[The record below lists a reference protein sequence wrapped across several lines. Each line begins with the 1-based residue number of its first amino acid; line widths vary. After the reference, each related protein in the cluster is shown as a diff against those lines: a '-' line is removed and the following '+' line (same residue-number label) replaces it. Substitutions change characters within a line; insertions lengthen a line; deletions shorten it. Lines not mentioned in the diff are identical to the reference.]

1 MKQELSQMRNMSEAC
16 KVQFKERIRDK
27 LPTFMSNILFRTH
40 VVENSQKLIY
50 GMLSVTAVAAT
61 VTLPLASQAQT
72 SVMMAESK
80 CSDMHTGPETPSIQ
94 IALENFVRTHDADIG
109 IAVITN
115 RGDTVCLNNGRQ
127 YPMNSVMKL
136 YQAMA
141 VADEMQRRGHRL
153 DSMITVSRKE
163 MEEDTYSP
171 MRDRYPRDDFRISI
185 ADLLKYS
192 LQQSDNNACDI
203 LFRHIIGI
211 PETDRYIRSLGISG
225 FAISASEA
233 DMHSDTTRVH
243 ENWNHPIAA
252 AMLINRLFT
261 DPVFDSDKRGIENS
275 GKKNSGKKNRGN
287 KKRGNENRGNKK
299 KGEENRGN
307 EHDDI
312 GRGRGRD
319 NIYQCFLTETL
330 NGCTTGENR
339 LARPLLPTNAV
350 IGHKTGT
357 GFPSADGHPQ
367 GINDVGFVRLP
378 NGRSY
383 SIAVFVKSS
392 RYGMEETE
400 RLIAKVS
407 EIVWREV
414 YGE

>member
-1 MKQELSQMRNMSEAC
+1 MTAA
-16 KVQFKERIRDK
+16 V
-27 LPTFMSNILFRTH
+27 
-40 VVENSQKLIY
+40 
-50 GMLSVTAVAAT
+50 MLQTA
-61 VTLPLASQAQT
+61 QAQT
-72 SVMMAESK
+72 AQHPVKSELKKAMQ
-80 CSDMHTGPETPSIQ
+80 T
-94 IALENFVRTHDADIG
+94 ALENYVRTHDADIG
-109 IAVITN
+109 IAVITD
-115 RGDTVCLNNGRQ
+115 RGDTVCVNNDCR

-141 VADEMQRRGHRL
+141 VADGMQRRGHRL
-153 DSMITVSRKE
+153 DSVITVSRNE

-171 MRDRYPRDDFRISI
+171 MRDRYPQGNFRISI

-203 LFRHIIGI
+203 LFRHVVSI

-233 DMHSDTTRVH
+233 DMHADTSLVNS
-243 ENWNHPIAA
+243 NWNHPLAA

-261 DPVFDSDKRGIENS
+261 SPVFDGCEKVYDSCEK
-275 GKKNSGKKNRGN
+275 
-287 KKRGNENRGNKK
+287 
-299 KGEENRGN
+299 
-307 EHDDI
+307 EHDCHKRDFDNCEKNHDNI
-312 GRGRGRD
+312 GRRCD
-319 NIYQCFLTETL
+319 NIFQRFLTKTL

-339 LARPLLPTNAV
+339 LAKPLLPTNAV

-378 NGRSY
+378 NGRCY

-400 RLIAKVS
+400 CLIAEVS
-407 EIVWREV
+407 EIVWR
-414 YGE
+414 YSDALILNKYKIPHH

>member
-1 MKQELSQMRNMSEAC
+1 MKYRH
-16 KVQFKERIRDK
+16 F
-27 LPTFMSNILFRTH
+27 
-40 VVENSQKLIY
+40 IY

-61 VTLPLASQAQT
+61 VMLPLASLALT
-72 SVMMAESK
+72 TVMMAETK
-80 CSDMHTGPETPSIQ
+80 CSDKHSRLESESIQ
-94 IALENFVRTHDADIG
+94 IALEDFVRTHDADIG
-109 IAVITN
+109 IAVITD

-141 VADEMQRRGHRL
+141 VADAMQRRGHRL

-171 MRDRYPRDDFRISI
+171 MRDRYRGGDFRISI

-203 LFRHIIGI
+203 LFRHVIGI
-211 PETDRYIRSLGISG
+211 TETDRYIRSLGISG

-233 DMHSDTTRVH
+233 DMHADTTRVH
-243 ENWNHPIAA
+243 ENWNHPLAA

-261 DPVFDSDKRGIENS
+261 EPVFDSDKRGSEKS
-275 GKKNSGKKNRGN
+275 
-287 KKRGNENRGNKK
+287 GNEKRW
-299 KGEENRGN
+299 N
-307 EHDDI
+307 EHDDM
-312 GRGRGRD
+312 GKGKGSD
-319 NIYQCFLTETL
+319 NVYQCFLTETL

-339 LARPLLPTNAV
+339 LARPLLPTNAI

-357 GFPSADGHPQ
+357 GFPSADGYPQ

-392 RYGMEETE
+392 RYDMEETE

-407 EIVWREV
+407 EIVQREV
-414 YGE
+414 DGE

>member
-1 MKQELSQMRNMSEAC
+1 MKYR
-16 KVQFKERIRDK
+16 
-27 LPTFMSNILFRTH
+27 H
-40 VVENSQKLIY
+40 LIF
-50 GMLSVTAVAAT
+50 GILSVTTVS
-61 VTLPLASQAQT
+61 VTLPLAAQSQT
-72 SVMMAESK
+72 PVMMAESK
-80 CSDMHTGPETPSIQ
+80 CSDMHTESESLSIQ
-94 IALENFVRTHDADIG
+94 IALEDFVRTHDADIG
-109 IAVITN
+109 IAVITD
-115 RGDTVCLNNGRQ
+115 RGDTVCMNNGRK

-141 VADEMQRRGHRL
+141 VADVMQQRGHRL

-171 MRDRYPRDDFRISI
+171 MRDQYPKGDFRISI

-203 LFRHIIGI
+203 LFHHVIGI
-211 PETDRYIRSLGISG
+211 SETDRYIRNLGISG

-233 DMHSDTTRVH
+233 DMHADTARVY
-243 ENWNHPIAA
+243 ENWNYPIAA
-252 AMLINRLFT
+252 AILINRLFT
-261 DPVFDSDKRGIENS
+261 EPVFDSDQK
-275 GKKNSGKKNRGN
+275 
-287 KKRGNENRGNKK
+287 GNENC
-299 KGEENRGN
+299 EN
-307 EHDDI
+307 EHDNIGI
-312 GRGRGRD
+312 GRRYD
-319 NIYQCFLTETL
+319 NIYQCFITETL
-330 NGCTTGENR
+330 NECTTGRNR

-357 GFPSADGHPQ
+357 GFPSANGHPQ

-392 RYGMEETE
+392 RYDMEETE
-400 RLIAKVS
+400 RLIAEVS

-414 YGE
+414 SGEQTE